1 MRKTSAANNV
11 ASSPP
16 VPARISNTTFL
27 SSLGSLGSSRT
38 LISCSMRASSGS
50 RRAASSVAIWRR
62 SGSCSCNIP
71 RAWSSS
77 LAAFFHSRY
86 LSTTSAISLRALAA
100 LRYSAASAIS
110 AGSASWRVRSSKR
123 TSICWSLGTNCM
135 EVKPSLSDDQFAA
148 LGLFKGH
155 GAFERVYGH
164 GGLLVGRR
172 LGGDALEPQ
181 AGGGEGGQE
190 RSAALGG
197 EADQLV
203 ADARDE
209 GQQQHAAEQFHAEA
223 GKRNQCVNHHGDD
236 HHHHQKTGA
245 AAGMESGERLR
256 VFDVDWFAGFEVE
269 HHLVFGAVIL
279 EDAVDV
285 FHPRNQEQKCQEN
298 RDADEAIGG
307 VESDAAL
314 EHRVPF
320 SEGGDGVQRHEL
332 VKENEKREGEEQVQ
346 TDGPTG
352 DLLGCG
358 FGRFGLQHGV
368 GREFQRPQTQRHR
381 LTEGAD
387 AAQDRVFEDAVLLG
401 HARQRLLLGDDLAR
415 RLADRDT
422 IAVRGAHHDALDYGL
437 AADQRFLAAFEDGHH
452 LDMREKTKEGTQGH
466 NSSQSG
472 PSYYSSGAVIAVL

>member
-203 ADARDE
+203 TDARNE
-209 GQQQHAAEQFHAEA
+209 WQQKHAAQQFHAEA
-223 GKRNQCVNHHGDD
+223 GKRNQHVNEHGNE
-236 HHHHQKTGA
+236 HHHHQETGA
-245 AAGMESGERLR
+245 AARMEGSERLR
-256 VFDVDWFAGFEVE
+256 ILHVHRFSGFEVE
-269 HHLVFGAVIL
+269 HHLVLGAVIL

-285 FHPRNQEQKCQEN
+285 FHARNHIQKRQEDG
-298 RDADEAIGG
+298 DADESIGG
-307 VESDAAL
+307 IEGDAAFQN
-314 EHRVPF
+314 RVPF
-320 SEGGDGVQRHEL
+320 PERGDG
-332 VKENEKREGEEQVQ
+332 
-346 TDGPTG
+346 
-352 DLLGCG
+352 
-358 FGRFGLQHGV
+358 
-368 GREFQRPQTQRHR
+368 
-381 LTEGAD
+381 
-387 AAQDRVFEDAVLLG
+387 
-401 HARQRLLLGDDLAR
+401 
-415 RLADRDT
+415 
-422 IAVRGAHHDALDYGL
+422 I
-437 AADQRFLAAFEDGHH
+437 
-452 LDMREKTKEGTQGH
+452 
-466 NSSQSG
+466 
-472 PSYYSSGAVIAVL
+472 